1 MLFSSANDYKRCT
14 EIVRKELSQRNIC
27 VSDDVLDK
35 ITEDVM
41 NITYAKGGS
50 YSYDIVQCFAKHM
63 WKKSFIK
70 NF

>member
-1 MLFSSANDYKRCT
+1 MLFSNANDYKMCT

-41 NITYAKGGS
+41 NI
-50 YSYDIVQCFAKHM
+50 HM
-63 WKKSFIK
+63 QKEETIRMM
-70 NF
+70 

>member
-50 YSYDIVQCFAKHM
+50 YS
-63 WKKSFIK
+63 
-70 NF
+70 